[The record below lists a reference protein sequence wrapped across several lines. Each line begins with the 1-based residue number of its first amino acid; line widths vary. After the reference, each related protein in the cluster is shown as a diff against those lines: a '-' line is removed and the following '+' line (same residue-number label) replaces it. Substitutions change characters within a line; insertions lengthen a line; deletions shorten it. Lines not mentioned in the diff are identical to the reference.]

1 MIYREITDCKKILP
15 TKGRIL
21 ALDVGTK
28 KIGVAICDDT
38 QTIATPKLIIK
49 RQSNLKDFATL
60 LSIIQENP
68 VIAIIFGFPIKM
80 DGSENLMSDFVMN
93 FVKNFEIFL
102 KDLLVKNIVLV
113 VFDERLSSFKAR
125 DFMNKTTKKSEKKD
139 YDDISASLILEHFL
153 NDLRQSE
160 N

>member
-1 MIYREITDCKKILP
+1 MIFREISDYKKILP

-125 DFMNKTTKKSEKKD
+125 DFFNKSFKKSAQKD

-153 NDLRQSE
+153 NDLSQGE

>member
-1 MIYREITDCKKILP
+1 MIYKEISDCKKILP

-28 KIGVAICDDT
+28 KIGVAICDET
-38 QTIATPKLIIK
+38 QIIATPKLIIK

-93 FVKNFEIFL
+93 FVKNFENFL
-102 KDLLVKNIVLV
+102 EDLLVKNIVLV

-125 DFMNKTTKKSEKKD
+125 DFMNQTTKKSAKKD

>member
-1 MIYREITDCKKILP
+1 MIYKEITDCKKILP
-15 TKGRIL
+15 TKGRLL

-28 KIGVAICDDT
+28 KIGVAICDET
-38 QTIATPKLIIK
+38 QIIATPKLIIK

-80 DGSENLMSDFVMN
+80 DGSENLMSEFVMK
-93 FVKNFEIFL
+93 FVKNFEDFL
-102 KDLLVKNIVLV
+102 QDLSIKNIVLV

-125 DFMNKTTKKSEKKD
+125 DFANKSMKKSAKKD

-153 NDLRQSE
+153 NDLRQS
-160 N
+160 

>member
-1 MIYREITDCKKILP
+1 MIYKEISDCKKILS

-28 KIGVAICDDT
+28 KIGVAICDET
-38 QTIATPKLIIK
+38 QTIATPKLILK

-68 VIAIIFGFPIKM
+68 VIAIIFGFPINM
-80 DGSENLMSDFVMN
+80 DGSENLMSDFVMK
-93 FVKNFEIFL
+93 FAINFEKFL
-102 KDLLVKNIVLV
+102 ENLSIKNIVLI

-125 DFMNKTTKKSEKKD
+125 EFVNKGTKKSAIKD
-139 YDDISASLILEHFL
+139 YDDVSASLILEHFL
-153 NDLRQSE
+153 NDLRQS
-160 N
+160 

>member
-1 MIYREITDCKKILP
+1 MIFREISDYKKILP

-68 VIAIIFGFPIKM
+68 VIAIIFGFPIRM

-93 FVKNFEIFL
+93 FAKNFEKFL
-102 KDLLVKNIVLV
+102 QELSIRNVTLI

-125 DFMNKTTKKSEKKD
+125 DFFNKSFKKSAQKD

-153 NDLRQSE
+153 NDLSQGE

>member
-1 MIYREITDCKKILP
+1 MIYREISDCKKILP
-15 TKGRIL
+15 TKGRLL

-38 QTIATPKLIIK
+38 QTFSTPKLIIK
-49 RQSNLKDFATL
+49 RKSNSKDFATL

-80 DGSENLMSDFVMN
+80 DGSENLMSDFVMK
-93 FVKNFEIFL
+93 FVKNFEKFL
-102 KDLLVKNIVLV
+102 HDLSIKNITLI

-125 DFMNKTTKKSEKKD
+125 TFINKNTKKSSKKD

-153 NDLRQSE
+153 DDFSQSQD
-160 N
+160 

>member
-1 MIYREITDCKKILP
+1 MIFREISDYKKILP

-68 VIAIIFGFPIKM
+68 VIAIIFGFPIRM

-93 FVKNFEIFL
+93 FAKNFEKFL
-102 KDLLVKNIVLV
+102 QELSIRNVTLI

-125 DFMNKTTKKSEKKD
+125 DFFNKSFKKSAQKD

-153 NDLRQSE
+153 NDLRQGE

>member
-1 MIYREITDCKKILP
+1 MIFREISDCIKILP

-49 RQSNLKDFATL
+49 RQSNLKDFAIL

-68 VIAIIFGFPIKM
+68 VIAVIFGFPIKM
-80 DGSENLMSDFVMN
+80 DGSENLMSNFVMN
-93 FVKNFEIFL
+93 FVKNFEKFL
-102 KDLLVKNIVLV
+102 TDLSIRNVALI

-125 DFMNKTTKKSEKKD
+125 DFFNKSHKKSTKKD

-153 NDLRQSE
+153 NDLRQGRD
-160 N
+160 

>member
-1 MIYREITDCKKILP
+1 MIYKEITDCKKILP

-28 KIGVAICDDT
+28 KIGVAICDER
-38 QTIATPKLIIK
+38 QIIATPKLIIK

-80 DGSENLMSDFVMN
+80 DGSENLMSEFVMK
-93 FVKNFEIFL
+93 FVKNFEDFL
-102 KDLLVKNIVLV
+102 QDLSIKNIVLV

-125 DFMNKTTKKSEKKD
+125 DFANKSMKKSAKKD

-153 NDLRQSE
+153 NDLRQS
-160 N
+160 

>member
-1 MIYREITDCKKILP
+1 MIFREITDCKKILP
-15 TKGRIL
+15 TKGRLL

-102 KDLLVKNIVLV
+102 QDLSIKNITLI

-125 DFMNKTTKKSEKKD
+125 DFVNKSMKKTAKKD
-139 YDDISASLILEHFL
+139 YDDVSASLILEHFL
-153 NDLRQSE
+153 NDLRQSQD
-160 N
+160 

>member
-1 MIYREITDCKKILP
+1 MIYKEISDYKKILP
-15 TKGRIL
+15 NKGRIL

-28 KIGVAICDDT
+28 KIGVAICDET
-38 QTIATPKLIIK
+38 QTIATPKLILK

-80 DGSENLMSDFVMN
+80 DGSENLMSDFVMK
-93 FVKNFEIFL
+93 FAVNFEKFL
-102 KDLLVKNIVLV
+102 DDLLIKNIVLV

-125 DFMNKTTKKSEKKD
+125 DYVKKSMKKTAKND
-139 YDDISASLILEHFL
+139 YDDVSASLILEHFL
-153 NDLRQSE
+153 NNLRQC
-160 N
+160 

>member
-1 MIYREITDCKKILP
+1 MIFREISDYKKILP

-68 VIAIIFGFPIKM
+68 VIAIIFGFPIRM

-93 FVKNFEIFL
+93 FAKNFENFL
-102 KDLLVKNIVLV
+102 EELSIKNLTLII
-113 VFDERLSSFKAR
+113 FDERLSSFKAR
-125 DFMNKTTKKSEKKD
+125 DFFNKSFKKSAQKD

-153 NDLRQSE
+153 NDLSQGE

>member
-1 MIYREITDCKKILP
+1 MIFREISDYKKILP

-68 VIAIIFGFPIKM
+68 VIAIIFGFPIRM

-93 FVKNFEIFL
+93 FAKNFENFL
-102 KDLLVKNIVLV
+102 EELSIKNLTLI

-125 DFMNKTTKKSEKKD
+125 DFFNKSFKKSAQKD

-153 NDLRQSE
+153 NDLSQGE

>member
-1 MIYREITDCKKILP
+1 MIFREISDYKKILP

-68 VIAIIFGFPIKM
+68 VIAVIFGFPIKM
-80 DGSENLMSDFVMN
+80 DGSENLMSNFVMN
-93 FVKNFEIFL
+93 FVKNFEKFL
-102 KDLLVKNIVLV
+102 YMIM
-113 VFDERLSSFKAR
+113 FS
-125 DFMNKTTKKSEKKD
+125 
-139 YDDISASLILEHFL
+139 
-153 NDLRQSE
+153 
-160 N
+160 

>member
-1 MIYREITDCKKILP
+1 MIFKEISVCKKNLP
-15 TKGRIL
+15 IKGRIL

-28 KIGVAICDDT
+28 KIGVAICDET

-80 DGSENLMSDFVMN
+80 DGSENLMSDFVMR
-93 FVKNFEIFL
+93 FAINFEKFL
-102 KDLLVKNIVLV
+102 EDLSIKNISLV
-113 VFDERLSSFKAR
+113 IFDERLTSFKAR
-125 DFMNKTTKKSEKKD
+125 GFVNKSMKKSAKKD
-139 YDDISASLILEHFL
+139 YDDVSASLILEHFL
-153 NDLRQSE
+153 NDLRQSQD
-160 N
+160 